1 MPSKQLRV
9 SCRLPL
15 LFCWHSL
22 IAQPKFVSSAHS
34 LESYLYTVVLAYNPV
49 DLFNIWACVLSRIA
63 MKNYRPS
70 LQRQGNCFP
79 SRPHSE
85 LSRISASSTTL
96 THGAGPQTSRK
107 PTGQSVFL
115 ETTFPL
121 GRFSFS
127 HVQYFSVLL
136 PIKAF

>member
-49 DLFNIWACVLSRIA
+49 DLFRYGIG
-63 MKNYRPS
+63 
-70 LQRQGNCFP
+70 LQ
-79 SRPHSE
+79 S
-85 LSRISASSTTL
+85 
-96 THGAGPQTSRK
+96 
-107 PTGQSVFL
+107 
-115 ETTFPL
+115 
-121 GRFSFS
+121 GRFGQFGNTIS
-127 HVQYFSVLL
+127 QLGNWQRPL
-136 PIKAF
+136 NL

>member
-49 DLFNIWACVLSRIA
+49 DLFNGVSREQLIRLAEMTFTIWATIISIA
-63 MKNYRPS
+63 M
-70 LQRQGNCFP
+70 
-79 SRPHSE
+79 
-85 LSRISASSTTL
+85 
-96 THGAGPQTSRK
+96 
-107 PTGQSVFL
+107 
-115 ETTFPL
+115 ET
-121 GRFSFS
+121 R
-127 HVQYFSVLL
+127 
-136 PIKAF
+136 